1 MIIALTI
8 GVLVAGG
15 TYLLLQRSLVRIAFG
30 VGVLSHAV
38 NLFLLTAGISA
49 YRQEPLAY
57 KMDPAQAADPL
68 PQAFVLTAIVITLAV
83 TVFLLALAVIG
94 RNDNT
99 HRVPETGE
107 EHDR

>member
-1 MIIALTI
+1 MIIAITI

-30 VGVLSHAV
+30 VGILGHAT
-38 NLFLLTAGISA
+38 NLFLLTSGVSA
-49 YRQEPLAY
+49 YRQEPLGGR
-57 KMDPAQAADPL
+57 MDPAQAADPL

-83 TVFLLALAVIG
+83 TVFLLALAVVG

-99 HRVPETGE
+99 HRIPETGE

>member
-1 MIIALTI
+1 MILALTI

-15 TYLLLQRSLVRIAFG
+15 VYLLLQRSLVRLAIG

-38 NLFLLTAGISA
+38 NLFLLTAGGPA
-49 YRQEPLAY
+49 YRGEALTNR
-57 KMDPAQAADPL
+57 MDPATAADPL

-83 TVFLLALAVIG
+83 TIFLLALAVIG
-94 RNDNT
+94 RNDDT
-99 HRVPETGE
+99 WRIPETGE

>member
-1 MIIALTI
+1 MILALTI

-38 NLFLLTAGISA
+38 NLFLLTSGVPA
-49 YRQEPLAY
+49 YRGEPLANR
-57 KMDPAQAADPL
+57 MDPATAADPL

-83 TVFLLALAVIG
+83 TVILLALAVVG
-94 RNDNT
+94 RNDDT
-99 HRVPETGE
+99 MRMPESGE
-107 EHDR
+107 ERDR

>member
-1 MIIALTI
+1 MILALTI

-15 TYLLLQRSLVRIAFG
+15 TYLLLHRSLVRIAFG
-30 VGVLSHAV
+30 VGLLSHAV
-38 NLFLLTAGISA
+38 NLFILTAGVTA
-49 YRQEPLAY
+49 YRDEPLGGR
-57 KMDPAQAADPL
+57 MDPAVAADPL
-68 PQAFVLTAIVITLAV
+68 PQAFVLTAIVITFAL

-99 HRVPETGE
+99 HRIPETGE

>member
-1 MIIALTI
+1 MILSLTI

-30 VGVLSHAV
+30 VGLLSHAV
-38 NLFLLTAGISA
+38 NLFLLASGVTADGG
-49 YRQEPLAY
+49 EPRADR
-57 KMDPAQAADPL
+57 MDPAAAADPR

-83 TVFLLALAVIG
+83 TVFLLALAVVG
-94 RNDNT
+94 RNDDSW
-99 HRVPETGE
+99 RIPETGE

>member
-1 MIIALTI
+1 MIIAITI

-15 TYLLLQRSLVRIAFG
+15 TYLILQRSLVRVAFG
-30 VGVLSHAV
+30 VGIIGHAT
-38 NLFLLTAGISA
+38 NLFLLTSGVAA
-49 YRQEPLAY
+49 YRDEPLGGL
-57 KMDPAQAADPL
+57 MDPAEAADPL

-99 HRVPETGE
+99 HRIPETGE
-107 EHDR
+107 ERER

>member
-1 MIIALTI
+1 MILALTI
-8 GVLVAGG
+8 GFLVAGG

-38 NLFLLTAGISA
+38 NLFLLTAGITA
-49 YRQEPLAY
+49 YRQEPLASR
-57 KMDPAQAADPL
+57 MDPAQAADPL

>member
-1 MIIALTI
+1 MILALTI
-8 GVLVAGG
+8 GFLVAGG

-38 NLFLLTAGISA
+38 NLFLLTAGITA
-49 YRQEPLAY
+49 YRQEPLASS
-57 KMDPAQAADPL
+57 MDPAQAADPL